1 MQPDSNR
8 HSNKPTPPIPFRAH
22 GHFGGENRVLDH
34 TRTRPSDAKSSLN
47 VSLTPELEQFV
58 ESRVASG
65 RYQTAS
71 EVIRE
76 GLRLLEEREQTREAA
91 LEELRAQLR
100 RGVEQ
105 ADRGELLD
113 GDAVFEEI
121 RQLSAR
127 RREETGK

>member
-1 MQPDSNR
+1 MMRLVFLFFAEERELRWQYWISLYHKLTQGLSCGMD
-8 HSNKPTPPIPFRAH
+8 KGMPI
-22 GHFGGENRVLDH
+22 RV
-34 TRTRPSDAKSSLN
+34 SLN

-100 RGVEQ
+100 RAVEQ
-105 ADRGELLD
+105 ADRRELPD
-113 GDAVFEEI
+113 GDAVFEGI
-121 RQLSAR
+121 RQLSA
-127 RREETGK
+127 

>member
-1 MQPDSNR
+1 M
-8 HSNKPTPPIPFRAH
+8 PI
-22 GHFGGENRVLDH
+22 RV
-34 TRTRPSDAKSSLN
+34 SLN

-91 LEELRAQLR
+91 LEECGPNCGAGSNRPTA
-100 RGVEQ
+100 
-105 ADRGELLD
+105 AN
-113 GDAVFEEI
+113 
-121 RQLSAR
+121 SS
-127 RREETGK
+127 TGTPCSKRSGN

>member
-1 MQPDSNR
+1 M
-8 HSNKPTPPIPFRAH
+8 PI
-22 GHFGGENRVLDH
+22 RV
-34 TRTRPSDAKSSLN
+34 SLN

-58 ESRVASG
+58 QSRIASG

-105 ADRGELLD
+105 ADRRELLD
-113 GDAVFEEI
+113 GDAVFDEI

-127 RREETGK
+127 RRAETRK